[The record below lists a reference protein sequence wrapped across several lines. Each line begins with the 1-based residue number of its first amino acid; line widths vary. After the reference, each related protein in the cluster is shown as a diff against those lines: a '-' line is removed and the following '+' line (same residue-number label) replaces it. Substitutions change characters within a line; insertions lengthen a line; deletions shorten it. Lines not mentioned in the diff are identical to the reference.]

1 MCWSV
6 ANCLAGRWK
15 FEIYA
20 VPSHKRSG
28 MEIEMNLVLNK
39 HFAQTDK
46 WIRRGICLLL
56 IGAILVNI
64 KSIFADFGIDME
76 YALVTSYRTLSGDR
90 MFTEMWEPHQ
100 TSAFLVTFIMWIYHS
115 VAGTWT
121 GVVIF
126 THIVGALLGGC
137 ISFFVYKVLYKRID
151 SVIAAVISIFLLTF
165 RPKETVFP
173 EFSNMQVGFS
183 VLLFLC
189 LLLYL
194 ENQRQKGWLI
204 AASITLSLQILSYP
218 SCLIVY
224 FFVVF
229 ILWNYVEKKLVNI
242 LVFTVSCLIQGVC
255 YILFFLRR
263 MSFNQFLSCAQN
275 IVSADLSHSGVS
287 MDIKSYFFFFNKG
300 AVWFLA
306 CFAVTLLIVFI
317 FMFYTKKRGHIYTKR
332 GMRNFGLTILS
343 VLVFIS
349 EVIRILI
356 YRERLSY
363 IVIFPFLLLFG
374 IIGLKHCNSKERQI
388 YMIGMLVSAG
398 SFLATLMLTNLEF
411 LSTLSYSVL
420 AVTMSFVP
428 IYRWFQTNKSAN
440 LLIIFCGLVIMHR
453 GLSVTTL
460 DGEFSS
466 LLDLHGIVKSGPAAG
481 IVNCYMGV
489 YEIKC
494 DMEDWEQY
502 VTPGDHLLIVGPQLN
517 SMSYMY
523 TNVTIS
529 APSVISTPTYDEM
542 LLKYWEEN
550 PDKFPNVIA
559 VSCWYGDLHIEEES
573 WIYQWIQD
581 EFQPSTYVD
590 GRYWRFYRLEE
601 TTR

>member
-1 MCWSV
+1 
-6 ANCLAGRWK
+6 
-15 FEIYA
+15 
-20 VPSHKRSG
+20 
-28 MEIEMNLVLNK
+28 MNSISRKPVT
-39 HFAQTDK
+39 QTGK
-46 WIRRGICLLL
+46 WVRCGICLLF

-64 KSIFADFGIDME
+64 KSIFTDFGIDME

-100 TSAFLVTFIMWIYHS
+100 TSAFLVTLFMWIYHS
-115 VAGTWT
+115 FAGTWN

-126 THIVGALLGGC
+126 LHIVGALLGGC
-137 ISFFVYKVLYKRID
+137 ISFFVYKVFCERTD

-183 VLLFLC
+183 VLLVLC
-189 LLLYL
+189 LLLFL
-194 ENQRQKGWLI
+194 EAQRRKRWLI
-204 AASITLSLQILSYP
+204 AASIVLSLQILSYP

-224 FFVVF
+224 FCVAF
-229 ILWNYVEKKLVNI
+229 ILWFYSEKKLVNI

-263 MSFNQFLSCAQN
+263 MSFDRLISCAQN
-275 IVSADLSHSGVS
+275 IVSADVSHSGAS
-287 MDIKSYFFFFNKG
+287 MDIKSYFFFFNNG
-300 AVWFLA
+300 VVWFLTCLA
-306 CFAVTLLIVFI
+306 AALLIVFI
-317 FMFYTKKRGHIYTKR
+317 YMIYAKKRGHIYTKR
-332 GMRNFGLTILS
+332 DVRNFGLMVFS
-343 VLVFIS
+343 VLVFVS

-363 IVIFPFLLLFG
+363 IVIFPFLLLSGG
-374 IIGLKHCNSKERQI
+374 IIGLKHCNSKEKQI
-388 YMIGMLVSAG
+388 YIIGTIVSAG

-411 LSTLSYSVL
+411 LSTMSYTVL
-420 AVTMSFVP
+420 AVAVSFIP
-428 IYRWFQTNKSAN
+428 IYRWLQANKSAN
-440 LLIIFCGLVIMHR
+440 LLILFCGLVIMHR

-466 LLDLHGIVKSGPAAG
+466 LLDLQGIVKSGPAAG
-481 IVNCYMGV
+481 IINCYMGV

-502 VTPGDHLLIVGPQLN
+502 IVQGDNLLIVGPQLN

-542 LLKYWEEN
+542 LLRYWEEN
-550 PDKFPNVIA
+550 PDRFPNVIA
-559 VSCWYGDLHIEEES
+559 VSCWYGEMHIDEDS

-581 EFQPSTYVD
+581 DFQPSTYSD

-601 TTR
+601 SQ

>member
-1 MCWSV
+1 
-6 ANCLAGRWK
+6 
-15 FEIYA
+15 
-20 VPSHKRSG
+20 
-28 MEIEMNLVLNK
+28 MNSEKNK
-39 HFAQTDK
+39 WDKESIDMDSISRKPFAQTEK
-46 WIRRGICLLL
+46 WVWRGIYLLF

-76 YALVTSYRTLSGDR
+76 YALVTSYRTLSGDQ

-100 TSAFLVTFIMWIYHS
+100 TSAFLVTFFMWIYHS
-115 VAGTWT
+115 IAGTWT

-126 THIVGALLGGC
+126 LHIVGALLGGC
-137 ISFFVYKVLYKRID
+137 ISFFVYKVLCERTD
-151 SVIAAVISIFLLTF
+151 SVVAAIISIFLLTF

-173 EFSNMQVGFS
+173 EFSNMQIGFS
-183 VLLFLC
+183 VLIFLCVLLFL
-189 LLLYL
+189 
-194 ENQRQKGWLI
+194 EDQRRKRWLI
-204 AASITLSLQILSYP
+204 AASIALSLQVLSYP

-224 FFVVF
+224 FCVVF
-229 ILWNYVEKKLVNI
+229 ILWFYTEKRLVSI
-242 LVFTVSCLIQGVC
+242 SVFTVSCLIQGVC

-263 MSFNQFLSCAQN
+263 MSIKQLFSCLQN
-275 IVSADLSHSGVS
+275 IFNADVSHSGAS
-287 MDIKSYFFFFNKG
+287 RNIKSYFIFFYEGVAWFSICVA
-300 AVWFLA
+300 AV
-306 CFAVTLLIVFI
+306 LLTIFIIVI
-317 FMFYTKKRGHIYTKR
+317 YLKKRGRIYEKR
-332 GMRNFGLTILS
+332 AVRNFGLMILS
-343 VLVFIS
+343 VLVFVS
-349 EVIRILI
+349 EVVRVLI

-363 IVIFPFLLLFG
+363 IVLFPLLMLSG
-374 IIGLKHCNSKERQI
+374 GALVKHCSSKEKQV
-388 YMIGMLVSAG
+388 YMVGTILSGG

-411 LSTLSYSVL
+411 MSTLSYFVL
-420 AVTMSFVP
+420 AVAVSFIP
-428 IYRWFQTNKSAN
+428 IYRWLQANKSAN

-466 LLDLHGIVKSGPAAG
+466 LLDMRGIVESGPAAG

-494 DMEDWEQY
+494 DMEDWEQH
-502 VTPGDHLLIVGPQLN
+502 VMPGDNLLIVGPQLN

-523 TNVTIS
+523 KDVTIS

-550 PDKFPNVIA
+550 PDKFPDVIA
-559 VSCWYGDLHIEEES
+559 VSCWYGELHIGEDS

-581 EFQPSTYVD
+581 EFQPSAYID

-601 TTR
+601 AP